1 MRMLPLCLVIQ
12 GFNAR
17 NFLWA
22 SASGLLW
29 AKTLIHENTTSSVL
43 SVLLFIY
50 DHNSLQNQPIFFPLI
65 LDNLSRD
72 NLK

>member
-1 MRMLPLCLVIQ
+1 MRVTS
-12 GFNAR
+12 F
-17 NFLWA
+17 
-22 SASGLLW
+22 GLLPQGYCKQ
-29 AKTLIHENTTSSVL
+29 KTLIHENTTSSVL